1 MDKVGEW
8 LVLTVYCAMIFVM
21 VRPGSQG
28 PALVEAI
35 GNSISS
41 VTNAAT
47 GGGGWNAGGGQGGGN

>member
-1 MDKVGEW
+1 MEKVGEW

-28 PALVEAI
+28 PALVGAMGTAI
-35 GNSISS
+35 SA

-47 GGGGWNAGGGQGGGN
+47 GGGTWGSSGTTGTGN

>member
-1 MDKVGEW
+1 MDKIGEW

-21 VRPGSQG
+21 VRPNSQG

-35 GNSISS
+35 GNSISA

-47 GGGGWNAGGGQGGGN
+47 GGADWGGGGNN

>member
-1 MDKVGEW
+1 MEKVGEW

-28 PALVEAI
+28 PALVTAI
-35 GNSISS
+35 GNSISA

-47 GGGGWNAGGGQGGGN
+47 GGGGWSAGQSGN